1 MPSMIPYGNVQKMN
15 LLTLVLSPAQVAI
28 NTSAEQTFSA
38 IGVKVGDSVL
48 TVNKPTAQA
57 GLGIVGYRVSA
68 NDKIAITF
76 ANFTAGAI
84 TPTAS
89 ESYTVVV
96 ARPDSPTA
104 VFS

>member
-1 MPSMIPYGNVQKMN
+1 MIPYGNCQKMN
-15 LLTLVLSPAQVAI
+15 QLSLVLSPAQVAI
-28 NTSAEQTFSA
+28 NTTAEQTFSA
-38 IGVKVGDSVL
+38 PGVKLGDSVL

-68 NDKIAITF
+68 NDQIAITF
-76 ANFTAGAI
+76 SNVTGGAI

-89 ESYTVVV
+89 QTYLVVV
-96 ARPDSPTA
+96 ARPDSTIS